1 MTNLARML
9 DYPRCLELHERL
21 AVEVDVVALQSV
33 GAADLEAVH
42 LGAVDDGVR
51 AHPGAEHAAELL
63 GLDDR
68 WSGV

>member
-1 MTNLARML
+1 ML

-21 AVEVDVVALQSV
+21 AVEVEVVGAGSAPLQPV
-33 GAADLEAVH
+33 GAALEAVH
-42 LGAVDDGVR
+42 LCAVDDGVR

-68 WSGV
+68 

>member
-21 AVEVDVVALQSV
+21 AIEVDAVGHGTASV
-33 GAADLEAVH
+33 GADLEAVH
-42 LGAVDDGVR
+42 LGTVDDGVR

-68 WSGV
+68 